1 NAHSIPPGEAYTAA
15 SPAQTIAEAFRE
27 GGPEAFERGWYWSS
41 TEFHPA
47 LAWVQ
52 GFVVGNQFV
61 GVKDNDLP
69 ARAVRKVL
77 ISTSPIPLAA

>member
-41 TEFHPA
+41 TEVDPA
-47 LAWVQ
+47 FAWFQYFVDGFQ
-52 GFVVGNQFV
+52 GVV
-61 GVKDNDLP
+61 VKGLVLR